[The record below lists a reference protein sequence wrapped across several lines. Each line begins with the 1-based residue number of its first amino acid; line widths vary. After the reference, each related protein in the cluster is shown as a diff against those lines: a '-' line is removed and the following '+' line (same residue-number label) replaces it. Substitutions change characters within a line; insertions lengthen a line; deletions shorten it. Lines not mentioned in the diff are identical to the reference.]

1 MDPHQAVADR
11 RRHPRRGAAGVQL
24 RFHEVRS
31 PTARRP
37 AAGEWYGSPR
47 RRRRVVLITS
57 PTSVR
62 PKRRAGSGHRPRLP
76 IQPWV
81 TPDRRPDHGRSLRSF
96 DPMSSPITW
105 PRWPPRENRAARSP
119 RRVTCGGRV
128 SQPRAAWKLRRGE
141 RGRARLLFAGIR
153 RGSAPAAPGALPPSL
168 PRSPLAR
175 CGPAAPA
182 AASRRRRSPRRW
194 CRPAGPARPQ
204 ASCRRPA

>member
-11 RRHPRRGAAGVQL
+11 RRHPRRGAAGGQL
-24 RFHEVRS
+24 RSHEVRS

-47 RRRRVVLITS
+47 RRRRVVLIASRRRCARSAGRALVIALDCRSNLGHSGSPPRPWTIVAELRPDVVPDHLAPLATAREPRGPLS
-57 PTSVR
+57 PTGDLWR
-62 PKRRAGSGHRPRLP
+62 SGL
-76 IQPWV
+76 
-81 TPDRRPDHGRSLRSF
+81 
-96 DPMSSPITW
+96 
-105 PRWPPRENRAARSP
+105 AAE
-119 RRVTCGGRV
+119 GGV
-128 SQPRAAWKLRRGE
+128 WKLRRGE
-141 RGRARLLFAGIR
+141 SGRARLLFAGIR

-168 PRSPLAR
+168 PRSRLAR
-175 CGPAAPA
+175 SGPAAPA